1 MTISNFR
8 ATEPLY
14 LVIIRDRN
22 AEQLLK
28 DWARSAN
35 AQVKIEGNRM
45 QLFEQRTFDLFQM
58 NWNGEWNTVTIWDCW
73 NRRHIYNN

>member
-28 DWARSAN
+28 DWARASN

-45 QLFEQRTFDLFQM
+45 HLFEQRTFDLFQM
-58 NWNGEWNTVTIWDCW
+58 NWTGGWTTVTIWDCW

>member
-14 LVIIRDRN
+14 IVIVRDRN

-28 DWARSAN
+28 NWARAAN
-35 AQVKIEGNRM
+35 AQVTIESNRM
-45 QLFEQRTFDLFQM
+45 KIFEQRSLSLFQM
-58 NWNGEWNTVTIWDCW
+58 NWPGDWESVTIWDCW
-73 NRRHIYNN
+73 NKRHVYAD